1 MPIVFNEDDHYE
13 FDEDVNNM
21 TAAVRAYVSW
31 GFFDFVLESFVRQGP
46 DSGDL
51 LPSGQ
56 LNGTR
61 GAAIASLLVDSAVLG
76 GTLMSTLLQDL
87 RFGLRV
93 LARRPGF
100 TAVAVLVLAI
110 GIGANTAVFSIVNAL
125 VLRPLPAEQ
134 VPGTL
139 VGLYGRD
146 RVQPDSY
153 RSFSY
158 PNYVDIREGNRVF
171 SSLLAQGLALVGIT
185 EGDSTRRA
193 MAMAVSSN
201 FFETLGEHL
210 AMGRAFTPDE
220 ERPGSEPM
228 VAVVSDTFWRSRR
241 SDPGLLGGTI
251 RVNGRD
257 YTVVGITSRGF
268 TGTTVGLSPEVYVPL
283 GAYELIVND
292 LFREGST
299 AGLDDRENHALLLVG
314 RLRPGLTEEAANS
327 QLDALARGLEEAYPA
342 ANQDQALMVHRLR
355 RVGISTNPGDDGAL
369 AAVLGL
375 LQAMSGIVLLV
386 ACLNLANMMLAHG
399 SARRKEIGVRLALG
413 AGRGQIVRQLLAEGL
428 LLSLAG
434 GVAGLVTAYGATRV
448 LAASLSG
455 ALSFAVDLDLAP
467 DLRVLAATLAFAVAA
482 TLMFGLWPA
491 WRLAR
496 TDVVQELKQQVGESV
511 RGGRRWLSLRDALVV
526 GQVALSL
533 ALVTAAG
540 LLVRSAMDAARTSPG
555 YEYRNGLVASVDP
568 GLAGYD
574 EARGRQL
581 YGRLL
586 EDVRS
591 LPGVRAA
598 SVASLISYGEVSDSE
613 TLRRPGTSGDEG
625 KARGIA
631 NIVGSD
637 YFAALGLP
645 VLRGREFTRGEEM
658 SDQGSRVALI
668 DEPMAKA
675 LFPGEDPLGQQVVF
689 VKADDTPKGPPL
701 EIVGI
706 VPGLRHDLY
715 DREPVAHV
723 YTPFGQRY
731 QSWMTLHV
739 KHAGGGPEAEAALL
753 RSVRAAMRGVDERLP
768 VLWLRTLESHHEAS
782 LFLWLARVGG
792 RLFSI
797 FGVMAMFLAAVGL
810 YGVKAYLVSLRTREI
825 GIRMA
830 LGASPRGVL
839 WLMVRDALI
848 LTGVGVVV
856 GLGLA
861 ALVATA
867 VAGIVFRSS
876 PFDPVVF
883 AGAVTLI
890 AVTAAIA
897 SYIPSRRVIRIEPF
911 AALRDE

>member
-1 MPIVFNEDDHYE
+1 
-13 FDEDVNNM
+13 
-21 TAAVRAYVSW
+21 
-31 GFFDFVLESFVRQGP
+31 
-46 DSGDL
+46 
-51 LPSGQ
+51 
-56 LNGTR
+56 
-61 GAAIASLLVDSAVLG
+61 
-76 GTLMSTLLQDL
+76 MSTLLQDL
-87 RFGLRV
+87 RFGLRI

-134 VPGTL
+134 LPGTL

-146 RVQPDSY
+146 RVRPDSY
-153 RSFSY
+153 RAFSY
-158 PNYVDIREGNRVF
+158 PNYRDIREENRVF
-171 SSLLAQGLALVGIT
+171 SSLLAEGLALVGIA
-185 EGDSTRRA
+185 EGDTTRRA

-210 AMGRAFTPDE
+210 AVGRAFTPEE
-220 ERPGSEPM
+220 ERPGSEAM
-228 VAVVSDTFWRSRR
+228 VAVVSDTFWRSRGA
-241 SDPGLLGGTI
+241 DPGMLGDTV

-268 TGTTVGLSPEVYVPL
+268 TGATVGISPEVYVPL
-283 GAYELIVND
+283 GSYELVVND
-292 LFREGST
+292 LFREGDGHT
-299 AGLDDRENHALLLVG
+299 RLDDRENHALILIG
-314 RLRPGLTEEAANS
+314 RLHPGLTEEAATS
-327 QLDALARGLEEAYPA
+327 QLDALARGLGEAYPA
-342 ANQDQALMVHRLR
+342 ANKDQTLMVHKLR
-355 RVGISTNPGDDGAL
+355 RVGISTDPGDDSNL

-375 LQAMSGIVLLV
+375 LQAMSGILLLV

-413 AGRGQIVRQLLAEGL
+413 AGRSRVVRQLLVEGL

-434 GVAGLVTAYGATRV
+434 GVAGLLLAYGATHL

-455 ALSFAVDLDLAP
+455 ALSFTVDLNLTP
-467 DLRVLAATLAFAVAA
+467 DLRVLAATLGFAVLS

-496 TDVVQELKQQVGESV
+496 TDIVHELKQQVGEST
-511 RGGRRWLSLRDALVV
+511 GGRRRWLSLRDALMV

-540 LLVRSAMDAARTSPG
+540 LLVRSAIDAARVDPG
-555 YEYRNGLVASVDP
+555 YEYGNGLVASLDP
-568 GLAGYD
+568 GLAGYE

-586 EDVRS
+586 EEVRS

-625 KARGIA
+625 RASGIS
-631 NIVGSD
+631 NIVGAD
-637 YFAALGLP
+637 YFASLGLP
-645 VLRGREFTRGEEM
+645 VLRGREFTLAEEM
-658 SDQGSRVALI
+658 SAEGARVALI
-668 DEPMAKA
+668 DEPMAKR

-689 VKADDTPKGPPL
+689 VESDDTPMGAPL
-701 EIVGI
+701 EIVGV

-715 DREPVAHV
+715 DREPVPHV

-739 KHAGGGPEAEAALL
+739 RHAGGGPEAEAALL
-753 RSVRAAMRGVDERLP
+753 QSVRAAIRGVDERLP
-768 VLWLRTLESHHEAS
+768 VLWLRTLGSHHEAS
-782 LFLWLARVGG
+782 LFLWLARVGA
-792 RLFSI
+792 RMFSI
-797 FGVMAMFLAAVGL
+797 FGALAVFLAAVGL
-810 YGVKAYLVSLRTREI
+810 YGVKAYLVGLRTKEI
-825 GIRMA
+825 GVRMA
-830 LGASPRGVL
+830 LGASRRDVL
-839 WLMVRDALI
+839 WLMVRDSLV
-848 LTGVGVVV
+848 LTGAGVVI

-867 VAGIVFRSS
+867 VAGLVFRAS
-876 PFDPVVF
+876 PFDPAVF
-883 AGAVTLI
+883 ASAVALI
-890 AVTAAIA
+890 VTTAALA
-897 SYIPSRRVIRIEPF
+897 AYVPALRATRVEPY

>member
-1 MPIVFNEDDHYE
+1 
-13 FDEDVNNM
+13 
-21 TAAVRAYVSW
+21 
-31 GFFDFVLESFVRQGP
+31 
-46 DSGDL
+46 
-51 LPSGQ
+51 
-56 LNGTR
+56 
-61 GAAIASLLVDSAVLG
+61 
-76 GTLMSTLLQDL
+76 
-87 RFGLRV
+87 
-93 LARRPGF
+93 
-100 TAVAVLVLAI
+100 
-110 GIGANTAVFSIVNAL
+110 
-125 VLRPLPAEQ
+125 
-134 VPGTL
+134 
-139 VGLYGRD
+139 
-146 RVQPDSY
+146 
-153 RSFSY
+153 
-158 PNYVDIREGNRVF
+158 
-171 SSLLAQGLALVGIT
+171 
-185 EGDSTRRA
+185 
-193 MAMAVSSN
+193 
-201 FFETLGEHL
+201 
-210 AMGRAFTPDE
+210 
-220 ERPGSEPM
+220 
-228 VAVVSDTFWRSRR
+228 
-241 SDPGLLGGTI
+241 
-251 RVNGRD
+251 
-257 YTVVGITSRGF
+257 
-268 TGTTVGLSPEVYVPL
+268 
-283 GAYELIVND
+283 
-292 LFREGST
+292 
-299 AGLDDRENHALLLVG
+299 
-314 RLRPGLTEEAANS
+314 
-327 QLDALARGLEEAYPA
+327 
-342 ANQDQALMVHRLR
+342 MVHRLR
-355 RVGISTNPGDDGAL
+355 RVGISTNPGDDGDL

-413 AGRGQIVRQLLAEGL
+413 AGRGQIVRQLLVEGL
-428 LLSLAG
+428 MLSLAG
-434 GVAGLVTAYGATRV
+434 GVAGLLIAYGATRL
-448 LAASLSG
+448 LATSLSG
-455 ALSFAVDLDLAP
+455 ALSFTVDLDLAP
-467 DLRVLAATLAFAVAA
+467 DLRVLAATLAFAVAS

-496 TDVVQELKQQVGESV
+496 TDIVQELKQQVGESA
-511 RGGRRWLSLRDALVV
+511 RGRRRWLSLRDALVV

-540 LLVRSAMDAARTSPG
+540 LLVRSAIDAARVEPG

-568 GLAGYD
+568 GLAGYE

-613 TLRRPGTSGDEG
+613 TLRRPGTSGDQG
-625 KARGIA
+625 KARGIS

-658 SDQGSRVALI
+658 SAEGARVALI

-753 RSVRAAMRGVDERLP
+753 RSVRAAIRGVDERLP

-782 LFLWLARVGG
+782 LFLWLARVGA

-797 FGVMAMFLAAVGL
+797 FGVLAHVPRRRGPLRRQGL
-810 YGVKAYLVSLRTREI
+810 PGQPAHPGDRDPD
-825 GIRMA
+825 
-830 LGASPRGVL
+830 GAGRLPPRSPLADGARLPDPDRDRGSSSASG
-839 WLMVRDALI
+839 WRPWSRPPSRGSCSA
-848 LTGVGVVV
+848 
-856 GLGLA
+856 
-861 ALVATA
+861 
-867 VAGIVFRSS
+867 SS

-883 AGAVTLI
+883 AGAVALI
-890 AVTAAIA
+890 AVTAAVA
-897 SYIPSRRVIRIEPF
+897 AYIPSRRVTRIEPF
-911 AALRDE
+911 AALRNE

>member
-1 MPIVFNEDDHYE
+1 
-13 FDEDVNNM
+13 
-21 TAAVRAYVSW
+21 
-31 GFFDFVLESFVRQGP
+31 
-46 DSGDL
+46 
-51 LPSGQ
+51 
-56 LNGTR
+56 
-61 GAAIASLLVDSAVLG
+61 
-76 GTLMSTLLQDL
+76 MSNLLQDL

-134 VPGTL
+134 LPGRL

-146 RVQPDSY
+146 RTRPDVY
-153 RSFSY
+153 RAFSY
-158 PNYVDIREGNRVF
+158 PNYVDIRQENRVF
-171 SSLLAQGLALVGIT
+171 SSLLAEGLGLVGIA
-185 EGDSTRRA
+185 EGDTTRRA

-210 AMGRAFTPDE
+210 AAGRAFSPEE
-220 ERPGSEPM
+220 ERPRSEPM
-228 VAVVSDTFWRSRR
+228 VAVVSDTFWRGRGA
-241 SDPGLLGGTI
+241 DPGLLGDTI

-268 TGTTVGLSPEVYVPL
+268 TGSTVGLSPEVYVPL

-292 LFREGST
+292 LFDEGT
-299 AGLDDRENHALLLVG
+299 GHNRLDDRENHALIVVG
-314 RLRPGLTEEAANS
+314 RLRPGLTEEAATS

-342 ANQDQALMVHRLR
+342 ANKDQTLMVHRLR
-355 RVGISTNPGDDGAL
+355 RVGISTSPGDDGNL

-413 AGRGQIVRQLLAEGL
+413 AGRCRVVRQLLVEGL
-428 LLSLAG
+428 MLSVAG
-434 GVAGLVTAYGATRV
+434 GVAGLLLAWGATRL
-448 LAASLSG
+448 LASSLSG
-455 ALSFAVDLDLAP
+455 AVTIAVDLDLSP
-467 DLRVLAATLAFAVAA
+467 DLRVLAATLGFAVAS

-496 TDVVQELKQQVGESV
+496 TDIVQELKQQVGESV
-511 RGGRRWLSLRDALVV
+511 GGHRRWLSMRDALVV

-540 LLVRSAMDAARTSPG
+540 LLVRSATDAARVDPG
-555 YEYRNGLVASVDP
+555 YEYRNGLVASIDP
-568 GLAGYD
+568 GLAGYE
-574 EARGRQL
+574 EAQGRQL

-598 SVASLISYGEVSDSE
+598 SVASLIPYGEVSDSE
-613 TLRRPGTSGDEG
+613 TLRRPGTSGDQG
-625 KARGIA
+625 KARGVS

-645 VLRGREFTRGEEM
+645 VLRGREFTRAEEM
-658 SDQGSRVALI
+658 SAQGGRVALI
-668 DEPMAKA
+668 DEPMAKT
-675 LFPGEDPLGQQVVF
+675 LFPGEDPLGQQVAF
-689 VKADDTPKGPPL
+689 VEADDTPKGPPL

-715 DREPVAHV
+715 DREPVPHV

-739 KHAGGGPEAEAALL
+739 RHAGGGPEAEAALL
-753 RSVRAAMRGVDERLP
+753 QSVRTAIRGVDERLP
-768 VLWLRTLESHHEAS
+768 VLWLRTLKSHHEAS
-782 LFLWLARVGG
+782 LFLWLARVGA

-797 FGVMAMFLAAVGL
+797 FGVLAMFLAAVGL

-830 LGASPRGVL
+830 LGASRRGVL
-839 WLMVRDALI
+839 WLMVRDSLI
-848 LTGVGVVV
+848 LTALGVVV

-861 ALVATA
+861 ALAATA
-867 VAGIVFRSS
+867 VAGLVFRASA
-876 PFDPVVF
+876 FDPVVF
-883 AGAVTLI
+883 AGAVALI
-890 AVTAAIA
+890 TATAAVA
-897 SYIPSRRVIRIEPF
+897 TFIPARRATRVEPF
-911 AALRDE
+911 AALRVE